1 MLDVNYLITQNLSKK
16 KFKTEINVKSANK
29 MIMMTF
35 SKAIDKM
42 NKKT

>member
-1 MLDVNYLITQNLSKK
+1 MLDVDYLITQNLTKRKSKN
-16 KFKTEINVKSANK
+16 EINVKNANK